1 MAGVSNSIHV
11 ESDLESDTELA
22 ESPFTI
28 SATSTLST
36 PKPQFSTLSELLRD
50 HKRSLKL
57 VEGDVKRITVRRDE
71 FWKEAIV
78 TFKNPEFDYTATPR
92 IVFEGEA
99 GVDAGGLR
107 REYGALLCQAIFSAT
122 ANLFE
127 GPEDRKLPIYS
138 IDGIHSR
145 LFKLAGSMVAYLI
158 IHVHPDASIPC
169 LSHTVYKYIESGSVS
184 PEFCSID
191 DEFDLELREL
201 IEKVHSSVK
210 KQN

>member
-1 MAGVSNSIHV
+1 M
-11 ESDLESDTELA
+11 
-22 ESPFTI
+22 I
-28 SATSTLST
+28 SATSTSPT
-36 PKPQFSTLSELLRD
+36 PKPQFSTLSELLQD
-50 HKRSLKL
+50 HKLSLKL
-57 VEGDVKRITVRRDE
+57 FEGNVRRITVKRDE

-127 GPEDRKLPIYS
+127 GPEDRKLPMYS

-145 LFKLAGSMVAYLI
+145 LFQLAGSMAAYLI
-158 IHVHPDASIPC
+158 IHTGLAKDVLFFDYVRFFQQCDYLYLVLVKGDWAYNEQHQHSHHPC
-169 LSHTVYKYIESGSVS
+169 LTV
-184 PEFCSID
+184 
-191 DEFDLELREL
+191 LLR
-201 IEKVHSSVK
+201 VN
-210 KQN
+210 QNF

>member
-22 ESPFTI
+22 E
-28 SATSTLST
+28 TSTSPT
-36 PKPQFSTLSELLRD
+36 PQPQFSTQSKLIQD

-57 VEGDVKRITVRRDE
+57 VESNVKRITVRRDE

-78 TFKNPEFDYTATPR
+78 TFKNPGFDYTATPR

-99 GVDAGGLR
+99 GVNAGGLR
-107 REYGALLCQAIFSAT
+107 REYGALLCQVIFSGT

-127 GPEDRKLPIYS
+127 GPEGRKLPIYS
-138 IDGIHSR
+138 IDGIHSW
-145 LFKLAGSMVAYLI
+145 LFKLAGSMVAYVT
-158 IHVHPDASIPC
+158 IHLDASIPC
-169 LSHTVYKYIESGSVS
+169 LSPTVYKNTESGSIS

-191 DEFDLELREL
+191 DVVDLELKDL
-201 IEKVHSSVK
+201 IEKVHSPVK
-210 KQN
+210 NK

>member
-1 MAGVSNSIHV
+1 M
-11 ESDLESDTELA
+11 
-22 ESPFTI
+22 
-28 SATSTLST
+28 
-36 PKPQFSTLSELLRD
+36 
-50 HKRSLKL
+50 L
-57 VEGDVKRITVRRDE
+57 V
-71 FWKEAIV
+71 
-78 TFKNPEFDYTATPR
+78 
-92 IVFEGEA
+92 

-145 LFKLAGSMVAYLI
+145 LFKLAGNMVAYLI
-158 IHVHPDASIPC
+158 IHLDASVPC
-169 LSHTVYKYIESGSVS
+169 LSPTVYKYIESGSVS

-191 DEFDLELREL
+191 DVFDLELREL

-210 KQN
+210 NKINNAYM

>member
-1 MAGVSNSIHV
+1 MLYTLLGRCSNSIHV

-28 SATSTLST
+28 SATSTSST

-57 VEGDVKRITVRRDE
+57 VEGNVKRITVRRDE

-99 GVDAGGLR
+99 GVDAKGLR
-107 REYGALLCQAIFSAT
+107 REYGALLCQAIFCQQQQIFLKVQRTGNCQST
-122 ANLFE
+122 LLMVFTQGCLNL
-127 GPEDRKLPIYS
+127 
-138 IDGIHSR
+138 
-145 LFKLAGSMVAYLI
+145 LAVWWHI
-158 IHVHPDASIPC
+158 
-169 LSHTVYKYIESGSVS
+169 LSYI
-184 PEFCSID
+184 
-191 DEFDLELREL
+191 
-201 IEKVHSSVK
+201 
-210 KQN
+210 

>member
-1 MAGVSNSIHV
+1 MKSPRNSIHV

-28 SATSTLST
+28 SATSTSST
-36 PKPQFSTLSELLRD
+36 PKPQFSTLSELLQD
-50 HKRSLKL
+50 HKRSLNL
-57 VEGDVKRITVRRDE
+57 VEGNVKRITVRRDE
-71 FWKEAIV
+71 FWKKAIV
-78 TFKNPEFDYTATPR
+78 TFKNGV
-92 IVFEGEA
+92 VFEGEA

-158 IHVHPDASIPC
+158 IYLDASIPC
-169 LSHTVYKYIESGSVS
+169 LSPTVYKYIESGSVS
-184 PEFCSID
+184 PEFCSI
-191 DEFDLELREL
+191 EMLLTWSL
-201 IEKVHSSVK
+201 GS
-210 KQN
+210 

>member
-1 MAGVSNSIHV
+1 MEYEI
-11 ESDLESDTELA
+11 ELA
-22 ESPFTI
+22 ESPFT
-28 SATSTLST
+28 TSTTSTSPT
-36 PKPQFSTLSELLRD
+36 PKPQFSTLSELLQD

-57 VEGDVKRITVRRDE
+57 VEGNVKRLIVRRDE
-71 FWKEAIV
+71 FWKEAIA
-78 TFKNPEFDYTATPR
+78 TLKNPEFDYTASPS

-158 IHVHPDASIPC
+158 IHLDASIPC
-169 LSHTVYKYIESGSVS
+169 LSPTVYKYIESGCIA

-191 DEFDLELREL
+191 DVVDLELREL
-201 IEKVHSSVK
+201 IEKVCSFEK
-210 KQN
+210 NKYDAKM